1 MPVLRIS
8 AMVNVALQDRV
19 ATETKVFTIWFFMVL
34 SKWDLL
40 LEGKEWIQD
49 ILLSQLHFSHLCGV
63 SPSASTWNPQL
74 DLSLHWGSRWSSM
87 LGLVPPSSSLSFPIW
102 AMGSLLFS
110 VNFCWVPS
118 VVPSRW
124 RGLQW
129 LPAYICLALPA

>member
-49 ILLSQLHFSHLCGV
+49 ILLSQLHFSHLCGG

-74 DLSLHWGSRWSSM
+74 VLSLHWGSRWSSM
-87 LGLVPPSSSLSFPIW
+87 LGLVPPSSSLFPHL
-102 AMGSLLFS
+102 GNGFFTVLCELLLGPFS
-110 VNFCWVPS
+110 CP
-118 VVPSRW
+118 
-124 RGLQW
+124 Q
-129 LPAYICLALPA
+129 